1 MNEILPETI
10 EVKLAFVLEDT
21 ANAFAILGL
30 SDPPKEERRIHF
42 FDTENLVLFD
52 RGLILR
58 VRQTVAGG
66 DTDDATFKVPRTK
79 RTECRQPIPSDR
91 RSQSQI

>member
-1 MNEILPETI
+1 MGRDGSSAGAFSKSIKARTVSTFQKTLSKILLTMNEMFPETI

-52 RGLILR
+52 RG
-58 VRQTVAGG
+58 G
-66 DTDDATFKVPRTK
+66 
-79 RTECRQPIPSDR
+79 
-91 RSQSQI
+91 